1 MDFDFCHPEFVIF
14 NAGTDILE
22 QDPLGGLSMS
32 RETVLLRDEK
42 VVGMCRERGVP
53 VAMVLSGG
61 YQQVNAEVIA
71 DSLENLV
78 RKFS

>member
-1 MDFDFCHPEFVIF
+1 M
-14 NAGTDILE
+14 E

-42 VVGMCRERGVP
+42 VMGMCKERGVP
-53 VAMVLSGG
+53 VVMLMSGG

-71 DSLENLV
+71 DSLENLI